1 MGTSTSG
8 GLPIRLVQRNGDLIY
23 LHCTDYTFGMNR
35 AIPAIPV
42 PVLGERIGADL
53 NLVMADIRLNC
64 VLTDDD
70 CSGTAQAASAAS
82 GYIDFSTLG
91 AFTDTGDEDAV
102 DTLMATDGGEVTAA
116 DLNGK
121 SFSIR
126 TTHQANTGATAIKV
140 LFDTSTGSHSAAT
153 NVLTVGLSAAA
164 DTGVSIA
171 TILAAAFTGHG
182 GAFSPAITSTGGTDF
197 GDPAAD
203 SAFTVALTT
212 GANEGLGNCK
222 IVLTQA
228 EIGAS
233 GNSATPF
240 FWTDDAEEHPAS
252 PSVQTFSNGT
262 STHSCRSAAD
272 KMQDLIAN
280 VSNSNV
286 GGAVGSAFNIMG
298 GVADRGGWDS
308 DVSLN
313 LHGSAD
319 DYIVGLQIP
328 YNSLLHAPVDASL
341 LPNGYGTRNF
351 MIVTGLT
358 SPDAQNAQGN
368 ANPASVK
375 FDSRDSSTGIRGTV
389 TQCNFTYN
397 ASETTYAAEIT
408 FQPIDKIFGL

>member
-35 AIPAIPV
+35 AVPAIPV

-91 AFTDTGDEDAV
+91 AFTDTGNEDAV
-102 DTLMATDGGEVTAA
+102 DTLMATDGGEVTIAS
-116 DLNGK
+116 LNGK
-121 SFSIR
+121 SFSMR
-126 TTHQANTGATAIKV
+126 TTHQATTGASAITV
-140 LFDTSTGSHSAAT
+140 LFDTSAAPAASSAAT
-153 NVLTVGLSAAA
+153 NILTAGLNGVA
-164 DTGVSIA
+164 DTGA
-171 TILAAAFTGHG
+171 ALAAALGVAFAGHG
-182 GAFSPAITSTGGTDF
+182 GAFSPAITAAGGTSF
-197 GDPAAD
+197 A
-203 SAFTVALTT
+203 SAFTVAAPTT

-222 IVLTQA
+222 IVLTQT
-228 EIGAS
+228 EIGGS

-240 FWTDDAEEHPAS
+240 FWTDADTTQTHT

-262 STHSCRSAAD
+262 NTHSCRSAAD

-280 VSNSNV
+280 VANSNV
-286 GGAVGSAFNIMG
+286 GGAVGGAFNIMG

-308 DVSLN
+308 DISLN
-313 LHGSAD
+313 LRGSAD

-358 SPDAQNAQGN
+358 SPDAQNALGN

-375 FDSRDSSTGIRGTV
+375 FDSRDPTTGIRGTV

-408 FQPIDKIFGL
+408 FQPIDKIFGP